1 MSKRIFMA
9 KGQTF
14 NAAADGSALTAVIFM
29 YIQASATAPQLV
41 DVLECKVSGMQTAST
56 LAGFQLHRASTNA
69 TTPTALS
76 TASASDGLMLPT
88 GTALSTTVVVAIAAG
103 TGPTGSNVVTDAVLD
118 LSLNGFGGILRWNA
132 APTQEW
138 KIQGTAAPGQASV
151 LYNSSTAG
159 GTNCAA
165 NTHIIYEPY

>member
-1 MSKRIFMA
+1 MSKRIFTA
-9 KGQTF
+9 RGQTF
-14 NAAADGSALTAVIFM
+14 NAAADNTALTAVIFM
-29 YIQASATAPQLV
+29 YIQAQSAQLV
-41 DVLECKVSGMQTAST
+41 DVLEVKISGMQTAST

-69 TTPTALS
+69 TTPTALA

-88 GTALSTTVVVAIAAG
+88 GTALASTVTTAIAAA
-103 TGPTGSNVVTDAVLD
+103 TGPTGSNATTDAVLD
-118 LSLNGFGGILRWNA
+118 ISLNGFGGILRWNA

-138 KIQGTAAPGQASV
+138 KIQGTAAPGIASV

-165 NTHIIYEPY
+165 NAHIIYEPY